1 MPRINKEMPL
11 LVNLYVDMIVMTC
24 QNYEIY
30 EMIYFVISGIWLPSF
45 ALFSMSML
53 LVVVV

>member
-1 MPRINKEMPL
+1 VPRINKEMPL